1 VRAEERNA
9 TMPSGHDKDTVTLEL
24 DVSEVALVIGEED
37 GAMSVRVVAGSDVPD
52 GSSELPAAPE
62 IVLALAMRL
71 LKDPEFHDD
80 VLDWY
85 YEHQDED
92 DEDEEEPEG

>member
-1 VRAEERNA
+1 MAAGQE
-9 TMPSGHDKDTVTLEL
+9 KDTVSVEL
-24 DVSEVALVIGEED
+24 DSTEVALVIGEED

-71 LKDPEFHDD
+71 LKDPDFHDD

-92 DEDEEEPEG
+92 DEDDEAEEVEK

>member
-1 VRAEERNA
+1 MAA
-9 TMPSGHDKDTVTLEL
+9 SPKTDTVSIEL
-24 DVSEVALVIGEED
+24 DTGEVALIIGEED
-37 GAMSVRVVAGSDVPD
+37 GAMSVRVVAGSEVPD
-52 GSSELPAAPE
+52 GGADLPAAPE

-71 LKDPEFHDD
+71 LKDPDFHDD

-92 DEDEEEPEG
+92 DDEEEEELDK

>member
-1 VRAEERNA
+1 MAA
-9 TMPSGHDKDTVTLEL
+9 DKDTVTVEL

-37 GAMSVRVVAGSDVPD
+37 GAMSVRVVAGSEVPD

-71 LKDPEFHDD
+71 LKDPDFHDD

-92 DEDEEEPEG
+92 DEEDDEEEVEK

>member
-1 VRAEERNA
+1 MAPKTEP
-9 TMPSGHDKDTVTLEL
+9 TSIDLDSG
-24 DVSEVALVIGEED
+24 EVALIVGEEN
-37 GAMSVRVVAGSDVPD
+37 GSMSVRVVAAADVATD
-52 GSSELPAAPE
+52 ATDLSAAPE

-71 LKDPEFHDD
+71 LKDPDFHDD

-92 DEDEEEPEG
+92 DEEEEEEE

>member
-1 VRAEERNA
+1 MAAGRTPE
-9 TMPSGHDKDTVTLEL
+9 TVTVDL
-24 DVSEVALVIGEED
+24 DLSEVALIIGEDDEN
-37 GAMSVRVVAGSDVPD
+37 GMSVRVVAGSEVPE
-52 GSSELPAAPE
+52 GATELPAAPE

-71 LKDPEFHDD
+71 LKDPDFHDD

-92 DEDEEEPEG
+92 EEEEDGEAGREEEE